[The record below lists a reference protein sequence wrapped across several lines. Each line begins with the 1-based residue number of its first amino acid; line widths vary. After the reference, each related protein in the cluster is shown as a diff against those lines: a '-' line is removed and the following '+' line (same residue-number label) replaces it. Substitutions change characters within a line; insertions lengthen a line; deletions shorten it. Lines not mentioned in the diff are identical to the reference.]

1 MRNRGLSE
9 GFEGNPQS
17 FRIVTRLAVRYAE
30 QEPPGLDLTR
40 ASLNAI
46 LKYPWLWEKAGEN
59 KGKWG
64 AYREDTDCFEWARD
78 SADLREGQLSVEAE
92 LMDWADDITYAVHDL
107 EDFYRAGL
115 IPLERLYTRGSNGS
129 SGMTTEIDRVAAELH
144 EEEDLAEDQT
154 KAAERLVYLIDLYF
168 LPLDAPFD
176 GRRQQREALRTA
188 ASALITRFIN
198 AISLREA
205 TAEDTRLVKIDK
217 EAEFDVKLLK
227 GLTKH
232 YVIQHPRVVSIRA
245 GQRRMLETLFSV
257 YVDVIGSKKHRD
269 RALLPQAIRDRRDRG
284 DSSQRLAADLLA
296 SMTERQVVQTYQR
309 LMGLV
314 PGSVSYF
321 DV

>member
-1 MRNRGLSE
+1 MAERLIQKSSRDLLKVCGGPDPDVVELAGLAHDLGHPPFGHGGEAAINKAMRNRGLSE

-154 KAAERLVYLIDLYF
+154 KAAERLVYLIDFTSY
-168 LPLDAPFD
+168 PLMLRSMAEGSS
-176 GRRQQREALRTA
+176 GRRY
-188 ASALITRFIN
+188 
-198 AISLREA
+198 
-205 TAEDTRLVKIDK
+205 
-217 EAEFDVKLLK
+217 
-227 GLTKH
+227 GL
-232 YVIQHPRVVSIRA
+232 PR
-245 GQRRMLETLFSV
+245 RR
-257 YVDVIGSKKHRD
+257 
-269 RALLPQAIRDRRDRG
+269 
-284 DSSQRLAADLLA
+284 
-296 SMTERQVVQTYQR
+296 
-309 LMGLV
+309 
-314 PGSVSYF
+314 
-321 DV
+321 